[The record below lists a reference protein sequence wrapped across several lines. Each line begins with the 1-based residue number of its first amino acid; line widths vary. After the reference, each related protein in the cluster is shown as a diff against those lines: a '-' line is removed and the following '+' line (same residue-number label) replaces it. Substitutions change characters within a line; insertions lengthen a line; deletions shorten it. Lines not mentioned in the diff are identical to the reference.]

1 MVSVYFRRQLVDI
14 KKNDRINLKIDS
26 CSVNGSGVG
35 RYNGMAIFVP
45 ATAPGDE
52 ITAHILKVKKSY
64 AFAKVESVITPSADR
79 IAPGCPVYLKCGGC
93 VFSHM
98 NYEAEKKIKAD
109 HVAEC
114 FKRIGGISPEFEP
127 IIGADSDTRYRNK
140 AQYPVA
146 IDNGEIKMGFYSPHS
161 HRVVHCPD
169 CLLQPSEFEGILG
182 VFSDYIKKYSVSV
195 YDETQNRGL
204 IRHIYIRKG
213 TASGEIMVCAV
224 INGKKLPAENE
235 LVTMLTE
242 KEKSI
247 RSIIVNSNTRDTNV
261 ILGDKCRTLWGENCI
276 TDTLCGL
283 KFRIS
288 PLSFYQ
294 VNRNQAEK
302 LYYKAAEYAAL
313 TGNETVLDLYCGAGT
328 IGLSMADKAK
338 EIIGVEIVP
347 EAIEDAKINAEIN
360 GINNAR
366 FICSDAAK
374 AAEMLESEGVK
385 PDVIILDPPRKGCSP
400 EMINTAA
407 RMNPDRIVYVSCDP
421 ATLARDCGIFKD
433 LGYVAE
439 KATPVDMFPRTGHCE
454 TVCLLSKLNTKHH
467 IEIDLD
473 MDELD
478 LTDAEK
484 KATYQEIKDYVL
496 EHSGLKV
503 SSLYIAQVKQKCG
516 IIERDCYNKPKSE
529 DARQP
534 QCPPNKEKA
543 IKEAL
548 KYFGMIK

>member
-1 MVSVYFRRQLVDI
+1 MEI

-35 RYNGMAIFVP
+35 RHNGMAIFVP

-64 AFAKVESVITPSADR
+64 AFAKVDSVIVPSADR
-79 IAPGCPVYLKCGGC
+79 IMPECPVYLKCGGC

-98 NYEAEKKIKAD
+98 NYEAEKKIKAE

-127 IIGADSDTRYRNK
+127 IIGAESDCRYRNK

-146 IDNGEIKMGFYSPHS
+146 SDNGEIRTGFYSPHS

-169 CLLQPSEFEGILG
+169 CLLQPAEFEGILG
-182 VFSDYIKKYSVSV
+182 VFSEYVRKYNVSV

-204 IRHIYIRKG
+204 LRHIYIRKG

-224 INGKKLPAENE
+224 INGKKLPAEDE
-235 LVTMLTE
+235 LVKMLTG
-242 KEKSI
+242 KEAAIKSI
-247 RSIIVNSNTRDTNV
+247 IINSNTKDTNV
-261 ILGDKCRTLWGENCI
+261 ILGDKCRTLWGGDCI
-276 TDTLCGL
+276 TDILCGL

-302 LYYKAAEYAAL
+302 LYNKAAEYAAL
-313 TGNETVLDLYCGAGT
+313 TGKETVLDLYCGAGT
-328 IGLSMADKAK
+328 IGLSMAKNAK
-338 EIIGVEIVP
+338 EVIGVEIVP
-347 EAIEDAKINAEIN
+347 EAIEDAKINAELN
-360 GINNAR
+360 GITNSR

-374 AAEMLESEGVK
+374 AAEMLKNEGVK

-400 EMINTAA
+400 EMINTAVE
-407 RMNPDRIVYVSCDP
+407 MQPDRIVYVSCDP
-421 ATLARDCGIFKD
+421 ATLARDCGIFEN
-433 LGYVAE
+433 LGYTAE

-454 TVCLLSKLNTKHH
+454 TVVLLSKLNTKHH
-467 IEIDLD
+467 ICE
-473 MDELD
+473 
-478 LTDAEK
+478 
-484 KATYQEIKDYVL
+484 
-496 EHSGLKV
+496 S
-503 SSLYIAQVKQKCG
+503 
-516 IIERDCYNKPKSE
+516 
-529 DARQP
+529 
-534 QCPPNKEKA
+534 
-543 IKEAL
+543 
-548 KYFGMIK
+548 

>member
-1 MVSVYFRRQLVDI
+1 MEL

-35 RYNGMAIFVP
+35 RHNGMAIFVP
-45 ATAPGDE
+45 ATAVGDE

-79 IAPGCPVYLKCGGC
+79 IEPECPVYLKCGGC

-98 NYEAEKKIKAD
+98 TYEAESGLKAA

-114 FKRIGGISPEFEP
+114 FRRIGGVMPEFEP
-127 IIGADSDTRYRNK
+127 IIAAESTCRYRNK

-146 IDNGEIKMGFYSPHS
+146 FENGEIRTGFYSPHS

-169 CLLQPSEFEGILG
+169 CLLQPEEFERILT
-182 VFSDYIKKYSVSV
+182 VFSQHIKENGVSV
-195 YDETQNRGL
+195 YDETSHRGL
-204 IRHIYIRKG
+204 LRHIYIRKG
-213 TASGEIMVCAV
+213 SASGEIMVCAV
-224 INGKKLPAENE
+224 INGKKLPSEE
-235 LVTMLTE
+235 RLVDALLE
-242 KEKSI
+242 KEKAIKSI
-247 RSIIVNSNTRDTNV
+247 VVNVNTKDTNV
-261 ILGDKCRTLWGENCI
+261 ILGDKCRTLWGSDYI
-276 TDTLCGL
+276 TDILCGL

-302 LYYKAAEYAAL
+302 LYNKAAEYAGL
-313 TGNETVLDLYCGAGT
+313 TGSETVMDLYCGAGT
-328 IGLSMADKAK
+328 IGLSMAKNAK

-347 EAIEDAKINAEIN
+347 EAVEDAKLNAEIN
-360 GINNAR
+360 GIGNAR
-366 FICSDAAK
+366 FICADAAQ
-374 AAEMLESEGVK
+374 AAQMLKDEGVC
-385 PDVIILDPPRKGCSP
+385 PDVIILDPPRKGCSSD
-400 EMINTAA
+400 MIKTAA
-407 RMNPDRIVYVSCDP
+407 QMRPERIVYVSCDP
-421 ATLARDCGIFKD
+421 ATLARDCGIFAG
-433 LGYVAE
+433 LGYTAV
-439 KATPVDMFPRTGHCE
+439 KATPVDLFPRTGHCE
-454 TVCLLSKLNTKHH
+454 TVCLLFKLNAKHH

-496 EHSGLKV
+496 EHSSLKV
-503 SSLYIAQVKQKCG
+503 STLNIAQIKQKCG

-529 DARQP
+529 DARHP
-534 QCPPNKEKA
+534 KCPENKEKA

-548 KYFGMIK
+548 KHFGMIK

>member
-1 MVSVYFRRQLVDI
+1 MEI

-35 RYNGMAIFVP
+35 RYNGMAVFVP

-64 AFAKVESVITPSADR
+64 AFAKVESVIIPSADR
-79 IAPGCPVYLKCGGC
+79 IMPDCSVYLRCGGC
-93 VFSHM
+93 VFSHL

-114 FKRIGGISPEFEP
+114 FKRIGGISPDFEP
-127 IIGADSDTRYRNK
+127 IIGADSDMRYRNK

-146 IDNGEIKMGFYSPHS
+146 SDNGEIKTGFYSPHS

-169 CLLQPSEFEGILG
+169 CLLQPAEFEGILG
-182 VFSDYIKKYSVSV
+182 VFSEYIKKYNVSV
-195 YDETQNRGL
+195 YDETQNKGL

-213 TASGEIMVCAV
+213 TVSGEIMVCAV

-247 RSIIVNSNTRDTNV
+247 RSIIVNSNTKDTNV
-261 ILGDKCRTLWGENCI
+261 ILGEKCRTLWGEDCI
-276 TDTLCGL
+276 TDILCGL

-302 LYYKAAEYAAL
+302 LYNKAAEYAAL
-313 TGNETVLDLYCGAGT
+313 TGSETVLDLYCGAGT
-328 IGLSMADKAK
+328 IGLSMAEKAK
-338 EIIGVEIVP
+338 KIIGVEIVP
-347 EAIEDAKINAEIN
+347 EAIEDAKINAGLN
-360 GINNAR
+360 GITNAR
-366 FICSDAAK
+366 FICADAAK
-374 AAEMLESEGVK
+374 AAEMLKNEGVK

-421 ATLARDCGIFKD
+421 ATLARDCGIFAT

-454 TVCLLSKLNTKHH
+454 TV
-467 IEIDLD
+467 
-473 MDELD
+473 
-478 LTDAEK
+478 A
-484 KATYQEIKDYVL
+484 VL
-496 EHSGLKV
+496 KRAYS
-503 SSLYIAQVKQKCG
+503 
-516 IIERDCYNKPKSE
+516 
-529 DARQP
+529 
-534 QCPPNKEKA
+534 A
-543 IKEAL
+543 I
-548 KYFGMIK
+548 